1 MLSSVPTRLIARR
14 SRSLSPCSRV
24 LQTSASGAT
33 CQSIRDTPAETNR
46 NPIVSTSRVSRR
58 GILAEETAGTSVNPS
73 VQYHHLAPRWLS
85 NLENRRSSWAALASR
100 GRNNNQYWEESR
112 QSGGGEGR
120 GTAGGAGRAGV
131 ASAGVLS
138 AAAVAFCLKK
148 DSDNKGDALLEAAR
162 TNNDQDVARLLKEGV
177 DPNHRHRLGW
187 TALMVAAMNRQH
199 SVVKVL
205 LEAGADPNAGDHFNN
220 VYDTSREKGIHSL
233 EVLVSRE
240 DEFSSRLSSRAGF
253 RGCTAL
259 HYATLADDPRTVRMM
274 LDAGANPLQTNG
286 LGHAAR
292 AYAKEGEVS
301 TLLQEWE
308 GKFQEAQ
315 ARREA
320 EERRRFPLERR
331 LKEHI
336 IGQEGAINT
345 VASAIRRKEN
355 GWYDEEHP
363 LVFLFLGSSGIGK
376 TELAK
381 QVARYMHKDIKK
393 GFIRMDMS
401 EFQEK
406 HEVAKFIGSPPGYVG
421 HEEGG
426 QLTKLLKACPNAVVL
441 FDEVDKAHPDVLT
454 IMLQLFDEGRLTD
467 GKGKTIECKDA
478 IFIMTS
484 NVASDDIAQHA
495 LQLRQEAEQVSR
507 RKLADNLDDVQKS
520 DDITISRQFKES
532 VIRPILKAHFR
543 RDEFLGRINE
553 IVYFL
558 PFCHSELLQLVS
570 KELSFWA
577 KKAKQRHDIT
587 LQWDRPV
594 LDLLAGG
601 YNMHY
606 GARSIKHE
614 VERRVV
620 NQLAAAYEQE
630 LLPKGC
636 TLRLSV
642 QSEDQHERSAPS
654 LRLEVVGEDSSSRT
668 LDIRPPLSPEH

>member
-1 MLSSVPTRLIARR
+1 MLHPQGRALHT
-14 SRSLSPCSRV
+14 
-24 LQTSASGAT
+24 
-33 CQSIRDTPAETNR
+33 
-46 NPIVSTSRVSRR
+46 
-58 GILAEETAGTSVNPS
+58 
-73 VQYHHLAPRWLS
+73 HLAPARGHIIRLKI
-85 NLENRRSSWAALASR
+85 EIQRRHVVVSQVTFYYITVSSTSALP
-100 GRNNNQYWEESR
+100 QL
-112 QSGGGEGR
+112 
-120 GTAGGAGRAGV
+120 V
-131 ASAGVLS
+131 IK
-138 AAAVAFCLKK
+138 CLF
-148 DSDNKGDALLEAAR
+148 SPPI
-162 TNNDQDVARLLKEGV
+162 RLIKEGV

-205 LEAGADPNAGDHFNN
+205 LEAGADPNAGDDFNN

-233 EVLVSRE
+233 EGERQHTKHLFFHILLLVSRE

-259 HYATLADDPRTVRMM
+259 HYATLADDPRTVRM
-274 LDAGANPLQTNG
+274 LLEAGANPIQMNSFEHT
-286 LGHAAR
+286 AR
-292 AYAKEGEVS
+292 SYAKEGEVS
-301 TLLQEWE
+301 KLLQEWE

-320 EERRRFPLERR
+320 QERRRFPLEKR

-336 IGQEGAINT
+336 IGQEGAINI

-393 GFIRMDMS
+393 LYLIHFLC
-401 EFQEK
+401 Q
-406 HEVAKFIGSPPGYVG
+406 VAKFIGSPPGYVG
-421 HEEGG
+421 HDEGG

-467 GKGKTIECKDA
+467 GKGKPLSGKDA

-484 NVASDDIAQHA
+484 NVASEEIAEHGM
-495 LQLRQEAEQVSR
+495 QLRQEAEEVSR
-507 RKLADNLDDVQKS
+507 RKMADNLEDVQTG
-520 DDITISRQFKES
+520 DDIKISRQFKDS

-570 KELSFWA
+570 KELNFW
-577 KKAKQRHDIT
+577 AKQRHNIN
-587 LQWDRPV
+587 LEWDRPV

-642 QSEDQHERSAPS
+642 QSECNEEPPVPN
-654 LRLEVVGEDSSSRT
+654 LRLEVVGEDRSPRT
-668 LDIRPPLSPEH
+668 LDINSLISPKH

>member
-1 MLSSVPTRLIARR
+1 L
-14 SRSLSPCSRV
+14 
-24 LQTSASGAT
+24 
-33 CQSIRDTPAETNR
+33 
-46 NPIVSTSRVSRR
+46 
-58 GILAEETAGTSVNPS
+58 
-73 VQYHHLAPRWLS
+73 
-85 NLENRRSSWAALASR
+85 
-100 GRNNNQYWEESR
+100 
-112 QSGGGEGR
+112 
-120 GTAGGAGRAGV
+120 
-131 ASAGVLS
+131 
-138 AAAVAFCLKK
+138 FCRFI
-148 DSDNKGDALLEAAR
+148 SYICCF
-162 TNNDQDVARLLKEGV
+162 VFMLLKEGV

-205 LEAGADPNAGDHFNN
+205 LEAGADPNIGDNFNN

-259 HYATLADDPRTVRMM
+259 HYATLADDPRTVRM
-274 LDAGANPLQTNG
+274 LLEAGMA
-286 LGHAAR
+286 
-292 AYAKEGEVS
+292 ES
-301 TLLQEWE
+301 MFFIC
-308 GKFQEAQ
+308 FQEAQ

-393 GFIRMDMS
+393 VSFILLYL
-401 EFQEK
+401 FQPVRL
-406 HEVAKFIGSPPGYVG
+406 HLSLFQVAKFIGSPPGYVG

-426 QLTKLLKACPNAVVL
+426 QLTKLLRACPNAVVL

-484 NVASDDIAQHA
+484 NVASDEIAQHA
-495 LQLRQEAEQVSR
+495 LQLRHEAEVVSR
-507 RKLADNLDDVQKS
+507 RKLADNLEDVQKS
-520 DDITISRQFKES
+520 DDIKISRQFKES
-532 VIRPILKAHFR
+532 VIQPILKAHFR

-570 KELSFWA
+570 KELNFWA
-577 KKAKQRHDIT
+577 KKAEQRHDIT

-594 LDLLAGG
+594 LELLAGG
-601 YNMHY
+601 YNLHY

-642 QSEDQHERSAPS
+642 QSEGQEERSSLS
-654 LRLEVVGEDSSSRT
+654 LRLEVVGEDSSPRT